1 MSCAERLVQGE
12 GSINV
17 DYVIIILN
25 KLLTILTLTNSG
37 ARVLS
42 LILSL
47 LRAGSR
53 RTGSCQ
59 LQHTFPFLSH
69 CLG

>member
-1 MSCAERLVQGE
+1 MVYCEELISCVERLVQGE

-25 KLLTILTLTNSG
+25 QLLTILTLANSG

-42 LILSL
+42 F
-47 LRAGSR
+47 RA
-53 RTGSCQ
+53 C
-59 LQHTFPFLSH
+59 
-69 CLG
+69 